1 MKASESPYRNFEVIT
16 TGFPSLD
23 RITGVGGVPRRR
35 ITEISGP
42 YSVGK
47 TTLALHIVTQAQ
59 KQGLRV
65 LWSDIEWS
73 WDEQYARALG
83 VDLEAVDLI
92 QERYAEAALD
102 HIEEGM
108 EAKAYDLVVIDS
120 VGGLLPRQEAE
131 KGAEGKVIGGQAK
144 LVATF
149 CRKVV
154 PLLAINNIALLVLN
168 HQFTDLMSGRLKT
181 SGGAKL
187 EYHKSLWLMLK
198 KTNKRAMK
206 GDQQVGEVV
215 EVEIRKNK
223 LAATMKQNCEM
234 TMLYGSGFSA
244 EADFLQE
251 LLDTGEVVKRG
262 NTYFRGETKMG
273 VGAAK
278 AREFLKSS
286 LGK

>member
-1 MKASESPYRNFEVIT
+1 MKASESPYREIQVIT
-16 TGFPSLD
+16 TGFSNLD
-23 RITGVGGVPRRR
+23 KITGVGGIPRRR
-35 ITEISGP
+35 ITECSGP

-47 TTLALHIVTQAQ
+47 TTLALHIVAQAQ
-59 KQGLRV
+59 KQGLRA
-65 LWSDIEWS
+65 LWVDIEWS

-83 VDLEAVDLI
+83 VNLEALDLI

-102 HIEEGM
+102 RIEEGM

-131 KGAEGKVIGGQAK
+131 KGADEKVIGGQAK

-154 PLLAINNIALLVLN
+154 PLLAMNNIALLVLN

-187 EYHKSLWLMLK
+187 EYHKSIWLMLK
-198 KTNKRAMK
+198 KSNKRVMK
-206 GDQQVGEVV
+206 GDEQVGEII
-215 EVEIRKNK
+215 EAEIRKNK
-223 LAATMKQNCEM
+223 LAATMKQSCEL
-234 TMLYGSGFSA
+234 TMLYGQGFSA
-244 EADFLQE
+244 EADVLQE
-251 LLDTGEVVKRG
+251 LLDSGEVTKKG

-273 VGAAK
+273 VGSAK
-278 AREFLKSS
+278 AREWLKDNP
-286 LGK
+286 